1 MTTTPDETSEF
12 EFAGGSVT
20 LALTP
25 ADDAM
30 LNLAIKHRGE
40 VLDSGVYPRD
50 VFSRR
55 TPKGQFLNSAE
66 DALEDRDGVDATAT
80 RAELK
85 QWLADMNEI
94 KSEEKR
100 EHVLSDTVNAI
111 IDGTQYP
118 VEVYDGEP
126 TVWKVTLEFEGRV
139 RDLEFTASELISSG
153 SEALEQKI
161 ANQFFEVVD
170 IAGEDWEEIR
180 DRWQEHKRIAHIA
193 EETTADAIADRVL
206 SKIRERAI
214 AIADREK
221 FGNDHAN
228 VWFDEG
234 NSAAAE
240 AAAPEADIVWVQD
253 ELLVS
258 QIERVGKAIDYK
270 GQLIKDLIEDGA
282 LYGSGVRRRW
292 GDGHRVKVY
301 PFDPESLGID
311 ADDAGAAD
319 DPAHSEV
326 DA

>member
-1 MTTTPDETSEF
+1 MSSDTTEF
-12 EFAGGSVT
+12 EFADGSVT
-20 LALTP
+20 LAVTP
-25 ADDAM
+25 TDDAM
-30 LNLAIKHRGE
+30 LNLALQHAGD
-40 VLDSGVYPRD
+40 VVDSGVYPRD

-66 DALEDRDGVDATAT
+66 AALEDRAGIDATAT

-85 QWLADMNEI
+85 EWLADMNE
-94 KSEEKR
+94 KATEEKR

-126 TVWKVTLEFEGRV
+126 TVWKVTLEFDGRL
-139 RDLEFTASELISSG
+139 RDLEFTASEIVSSG

-180 DRWQEHKRIAHIA
+180 DRWQEHKRIAHLA

-214 AIADREK
+214 AIADPEK
-221 FGNDHAN
+221 FENDHAN
-228 VWFDEG
+228 VWYDEG
-234 NSAAAE
+234 NSANTSAAD
-240 AAAPEADIVWVQD
+240 PDDDIVWVED

-258 QIERVGKAIDYK
+258 QIERVGKTIDYK
-270 GQLIKDLIEDGA
+270 GQIIKDLIENGA
-282 LYGSGVRRRW
+282 LYGSRERRRW

>member
-1 MTTTPDETSEF
+1 MTTAPDETTEF
-12 EFAGGSVT
+12 EFADGSVT

-30 LNLAIKHRGE
+30 LNLALKHRGE
-40 VLDSGVYPRD
+40 VLDSGEYPRD

-55 TPKGQFLNSAE
+55 TPKGELLNTVE
-66 DALEDRDGVDATAT
+66 TALEDRDGVDATAT
-80 RAELK
+80 RSELK
-85 QWLADMNEI
+85 QWLADINE
-94 KSEEKR
+94 KASEEKR
-100 EHVLSDTVNAI
+100 YVLPDRVNAI

-126 TVWKVTLEFEGRV
+126 TVWKVTLEFDGRV
-139 RDLEFTASELISSG
+139 RDLEFTASEIISSG
-153 SEALEQKI
+153 GEALEQKI
-161 ANQFFEVVD
+161 ANQFFEVID
-170 IAGEDWEEIR
+170 ITGEDWEEIR
-180 DRWQEHKRIAHIA
+180 DRWQEHKRVEHIA

-221 FGNDHAN
+221 FENDHAN

-234 NSAAAE
+234 NSAASSD
-240 AAAPEADIVWVQD
+240 AAPEADIVWVQD

-258 QIERVGKAIDYK
+258 QIERVGKTMDYK
-270 GQLIKDLIEDGA
+270 GQLIKDLIEAGA